1 MIEYENNFIRDDLD
15 NEEHYR
21 LSLEA
26 QSLLIQGRNQE
37 ARDLLQDIVRRTT
50 TGHWTWFHLGVAE
63 TRLGDKAAAVAAF
76 EAALLNK
83 PGDEETHIQL
93 GRLALRQFRW
103 RSVWRHLLGGFKA
116 SKAADAKAEK
126 SGEDA

>member
-15 NEEHYR
+15 NEGHYR
-21 LSLEA
+21 LLLEA
-26 QSLLIQGRNQE
+26 HSLLSRAKDQE
-37 ARDLLQDIVRRTT
+37 ARSLLQDLVRRTP
-50 TGHWTWFHLGVAE
+50 TGHCTWFHLGVAE
-63 TRLGDKAAAVAAF
+63 ARLGDKKAAVAAY

-103 RSVWRHLLGGFKA
+103 RSVWRHLLGAFKA

>member
-1 MIEYENNFIRDDLD
+1 MIEYGNNFIRGDLD

-21 LSLEA
+21 LALEA

-37 ARDLLQDIVRRTT
+37 ARSLLQDLVRRTP
-50 TGHWTWFHLGVAE
+50 TGHCTWFHLGVVEA
-63 TRLGDKAAAVAAF
+63 RLGDKKAAVAAY

-103 RSVWRHLLGGFKA
+103 RSLWRHARGAFKA
-116 SKAADAKAEK
+116 RKTADAKAEK